1 VSDASQ
7 KRSSAERF
15 CEASLIPI
23 VFCGRSSMAR
33 LTMAG
38 IHKRFGPTLALRGV
52 DLGLHAGE
60 VHALIGENGAGKSTL
75 MKILSGAERPDAGA
89 MTLDGKPYAPHRP
102 HDARRLGVAMVYQE
116 LTLAPHLSVEANML
130 LGVEPSRW
138 GFLRRREGRRR

>member
-1 VSDASQ
+1 
-7 KRSSAERF
+7 
-15 CEASLIPI
+15 
-23 VFCGRSSMAR
+23 MAR

-52 DLGLHAGE
+52 DLELHADE

-75 MKILSGAERPDAGA
+75 MKVLSGAERPDAGA
-89 MTLDGKPYAPHRP
+89 MTLDAKPYAPHSP

-138 GFLRRREGRRR
+138 GFLRRGEGRRRVEPALAVLEHSELR